1 MIDVYIP
8 KPFRAFGFV
17 TFVEADV
24 ARSLCGESHII
35 NGVSVHVSRA
45 DPKDDETEGSNVS
58 GISGSYHSRAS
69 SSHHYIG
76 HQNNTH
82 HAHHHHTVMNRSHSH
97 YSNSN
102 SFSPSYSPNGY
113 RSDSSRNYHLIC
125 FVNKRFLF

>member
-35 NGVSVHVSRA
+35 NGVSVHLSRA
-45 DPKDDETEGSNVS
+45 DPKDDETEGNNVS
-58 GISGSYHSRAS
+58 GMPGSYHNGSRAS
-69 SSHHYIG
+69 SSHHYISG
-76 HQNNTH
+76 HQNNS
-82 HAHHHHTVMNRSHSH
+82 HHHHTVMNRSHSH

-113 RSDSSRNYHLIC
+113 RSDSSRNSYLN
-125 FVNKRFLF
+125 F